1 MKKSLVSMLVH
12 LACNAIGLLLA
23 VLLLPGFRIDPLS
36 FVIVV
41 VLFSVIL
48 VVAQPIMRKVSQ
60 KWMPQ
65 MMGGLSLVV
74 IFLGLGL
81 TDLIVGDG
89 MSIGGIANW
98 LAGTLLVWLGALI
111 AGLILP
117 SVLGRS
123 QAAKKA

>member
-1 MKKSLVSMLVH
+1 MKKSLISMLVH

-36 FVIVV
+36 FIIVV

-60 KWMPQ
+60 KWVPQ
-65 MMGGLSLVV
+65 LMGGLSLVV
-74 IFLGLGL
+74 VFLGLGL
-81 TDLIVGDG
+81 TDLIVSDG
-89 MSIGGIANW
+89 MAIGGIANW

-111 AGLILP
+111 ASIALP
-117 SVLGRS
+117 SVLGQPKS
-123 QAAKKA
+123 AKKA